1 MIVTLE
7 SNIIVTLQSNT
18 LYIVTLESNIIVTLQ
33 SNTLL
38 LEMFFKINMSFIF
51 ENMNTA
57 LLFKVTFQFI
67 FYFFIH
73 LILYVFFLPTNES
86 FVHSKMDRFRIK
98 YIFSST
104 NRNVIS

>member
-38 LEMFFKINMSFIF
+38 FEVFFKFNKSFIF
-51 ENMNTA
+51 ENINTA
-57 LLFKVTFQFI
+57 LLCKVTFNFFCI
-67 FYFFIH
+67 FFIH
-73 LILYVFFLPTNES
+73 VIL
-86 FVHSKMDRFRIK
+86 
-98 YIFSST
+98 
-104 NRNVIS
+104 

>member
-33 SNTLL
+33 SNTLW

-51 ENMNTA
+51 ENMNIA

-67 FYFFIH
+67 FLFFYT
-73 LILYVFFLPTNES
+73 LDFVCFF
-86 FVHSKMDRFRIK
+86 
-98 YIFSST
+98 ST
-104 NRNVIS
+104 N

>member
-38 LEMFFKINMSFIF
+38 LEFFFKINNSFIF
-51 ENMNTA
+51 EKMNTA
-57 LLFKVTFQFI
+57 LLSKVTFQFPWGKGDT
-67 FYFFIH
+67 
-73 LILYVFFLPTNES
+73 YVLVGNWYSDHTALA
-86 FVHSKMDRFRIK
+86 
-98 YIFSST
+98 
-104 NRNVIS
+104 